1 MQHVFVSLYC
11 WVFLVSSLCK
21 PLITK
26 VECFWFSTVESTCL
40 LYLPCQ
46 LLPKCVLKDCHEKFN
61 FCTWEKKNFFSVFFT
76 ACVQVTSN
84 ERWKW
89 QNNLKGGNEWEGFG
103 SDFFSG
109 TGKHSLYVLSSYVVQ
124 EPVHLNNNTT
134 SDPFSSNLNHYRAAT
149 HSSISS
155 TAQFTFSDSS
165 KLFFL
170 TTILSSST
178 LPTHISCFCFLLWKP

>member
-11 WVFLVSSLCK
+11 WVLLVSSLCK

-46 LLPKCVLKDCHEKFN
+46 LWPKCVLKDCHEKIN
-61 FCTWEKKNFFSVFFT
+61 FCTWEKENFFLFFSQLVCKLFLT
-76 ACVQVTSN
+76 NVGN
-84 ERWKW
+84 DKI
-89 QNNLKGGNEWEGFG
+89 KGGNEWEGFG

-124 EPVHLNNNTT
+124 DPVHLNNNTT

-155 TAQFTFSDSS
+155 TAQSTFSDSS

-170 TTILSSST
+170 TTILSSSA

>member
-11 WVFLVSSLCK
+11 WVLLVSSLCK

-26 VECFWFSTVESTCL
+26 VECFLFSTVESTCL

-46 LLPKCVLKDCHEKFN
+46 VLPKCVLKDCHEEIN
-61 FCTWEKKNFFSVFFT
+61 FYPWEKENFFSVFFT
-76 ACVQVTSN
+76 ACVQVISN
-84 ERWKW
+84 EHWKW

-109 TGKHSLYVLSSYVVQ
+109 TGKHSLYVFSSYVVQ
-124 EPVHLNNNTT
+124 EPVHLNNTT

-149 HSSISS
+149 HSSLSS
-155 TAQFTFSDSS
+155 AAQATFSDSS

-170 TTILSSST
+170 TTILSSSS
-178 LPTHISCFCFLLWKP
+178 LPTHVSCFCFLLWKP